1 MVYWLFFLAF
11 ALGITGMLAFGGPEL
26 QSTAMARLWFFALAL
41 TFVLSILAAF
51 LRFHGGASRRP
62 HGPRRS

>member
-1 MVYWLFFLAF
+1 MIYWLFFLAL
-11 ALGITGMLAFGGPEL
+11 ALGVAGMLAFGGPEL
-26 QSTAMARLWFFALAL
+26 HTTATARLSFFALAL

-51 LRFHGGASRRP
+51 LRAHAAPRRP